1 MALDPVLNRETGIG
15 HEISLVVG
23 DQRDGFEGWLNK
35 LDWPWVSGHN
45 GVGGEQRDPLRAGL
59 RYQDAIE
66 RVFVD
71 GRQTLHK
78 NSVRAGN
85 GQLAVA
91 VVQQAAPQQPCIHL
105 EVSAAQAAVSYT

>member
-35 LDWPWVSGHN
+35 LDWPRVSGHSR
-45 GVGGEQRDPLRAGL
+45 VGGEQRDPLHAGL

-71 GRQTLHK
+71 GRFFMATSQILAALN
-78 NSVRAGN
+78 NS
-85 GQLAVA
+85 
-91 VVQQAAPQQPCIHL
+91 
-105 EVSAAQAAVSYT
+105 SYWASSK